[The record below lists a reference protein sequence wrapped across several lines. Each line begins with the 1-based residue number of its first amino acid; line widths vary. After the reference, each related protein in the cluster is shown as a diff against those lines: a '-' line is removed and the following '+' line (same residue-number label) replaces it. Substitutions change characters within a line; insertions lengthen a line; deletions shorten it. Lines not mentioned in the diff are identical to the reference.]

1 MNYNDCQMETLQ
13 YDLKA
18 SVEVVIKINLGLYT
32 NVARVMN
39 CQNIFYLEF
48 LMIYNCYLLSIN
60 VDTQ

>member
-1 MNYNDCQMETLQ
+1 MNYDDCQMETLQ

-18 SVEVVIKINLGLYT
+18 SVEVVKSNLGPYT